1 MTIAVRSHRHAR
13 GFTLVELMV
22 AVVIGLFITAGL
34 ISLVQ
39 AMKRTTTSQSG
50 LSQLQD
56 NERMAMSLIGNAV
69 QSAGY
74 FPNPMINNSST
85 FFTAVTT
92 AQTYTGGQTLAAG
105 QSMSG
110 AHASATAPDS
120 LVLRYT
126 SGGGDNIINCAG
138 GTVAAQT
145 TWTQT
150 ITIDAN
156 NNLEC
161 IFNDG
166 ATTTTVQMIAGITN
180 FQVQYG
186 VQTQGSALYN
196 SVDTYLYADQVTA
209 GNYWSQ
215 VRSVIVKLTFD
226 NPLKGQPGQST
237 VGASINFSRA
247 IVVMNKTGVDT

>member
-1 MTIAVRSHRHAR
+1 MSSPIHSHRSR

-22 AVVIGLFITAGL
+22 AMVIGLFITAGL
-34 ISLVQ
+34 VSLVQ
-39 AMKRTTTSQSG
+39 AMKRTNTSQSG

-74 FPNPMINNSST
+74 YPNPMVNSANT
-85 FFTAVTT
+85 FFTAVTGQPYT
-92 AQTYTGGQTLAAG
+92 ASQALVVG

-110 AHASATAPDS
+110 AHASSTVADS

-126 SGGGDNIINCAG
+126 SAGNDNIINCAG

-150 ITIDAN
+150 ITVDAN

-161 IFNDG
+161 IVYNG
-166 ATTTTVQMIAGITN
+166 AATTTVQMIPGVLN
-180 FQVQYG
+180 FQVVYG
-186 VQTQGSALYN
+186 VQTSGSALYN
-196 SVDTYLYADQVTA
+196 SVDTYLTADQVTA
-209 GNYWSQ
+209 GTYWSQ
-215 VRSVIVKLTFD
+215 VRSVLVFVTFA
-226 NPLKGQPGQST
+226 NPLAGQPGQST
-237 VGASINFSRA
+237 IGTTITFSRA
-247 IVVMNKTGVDT
+247 FVVMNKTGVDT